1 LRKRYALTWKEI
13 EVFALYYLSPSVKGI
28 PSGVNLRRECAARLL
43 VSENTMRAHV
53 KNIRLKLDLPGETGS
68 VALRDWLLQRRFLAA

>member
-1 LRKRYALTWKEI
+1 
-13 EVFALYYLSPSVKGI
+13 VKGI